1 MNIYTISYIIGG
13 GVVIITINDM
23 ILLYVNII
31 YYNRLLILIIIFL
44 LLDIFRIH
52 QEYILIDKELELF
65 KNTNK
70 LILYELKSNYL
81 LLNNI
86 SKDIAIINNKIRLF
100 RISSKSAIF

>member
-1 MNIYTISYIIGG
+1 
-13 GVVIITINDM
+13 M
-23 ILLYVNII
+23 ILLYINII

>member
-1 MNIYTISYIIGG
+1 
-13 GVVIITINDM
+13 M